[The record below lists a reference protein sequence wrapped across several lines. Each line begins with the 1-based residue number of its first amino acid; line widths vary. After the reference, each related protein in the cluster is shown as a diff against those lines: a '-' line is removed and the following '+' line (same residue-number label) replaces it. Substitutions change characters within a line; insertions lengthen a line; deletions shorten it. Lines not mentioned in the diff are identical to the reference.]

1 MIYLI
6 AFHGITDSEN
16 QKNPVFVNSVV
27 NSTKLQKGSQTGIFL
42 KLANPKM
49 MYNVFQQLKEWFIS

>member
-27 NSTKLQKGSQTGIFL
+27 NSTKL
-42 KLANPKM
+42 
-49 MYNVFQQLKEWFIS
+49 